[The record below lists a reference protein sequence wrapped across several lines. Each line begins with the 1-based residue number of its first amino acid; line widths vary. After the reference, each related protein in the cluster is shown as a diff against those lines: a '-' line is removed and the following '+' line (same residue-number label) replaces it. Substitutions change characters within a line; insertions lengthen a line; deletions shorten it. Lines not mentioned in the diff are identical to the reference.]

1 MAEIRFNKTVPEGNR
16 AINRIQWQFGQ
27 ATPIEGLKY
36 GIPSAIPRKIN
47 KTDTRAIEIG
57 EKARSRNRIA
67 GERAR
72 CDTDSPKS
80 MGIVP
85 SPNQIIYRAPARI
98 PPEAE
103 AAAHAT

>member
-36 GIPSAIPRKIN
+36 GIPSAMPRKIN

-57 EKARSRNRIA
+57 VKARSRNRI
-67 GERAR
+67 
-72 CDTDSPKS
+72 SP
-80 MGIVP
+80 V
-85 SPNQIIYRAPARI
+85 SPHVNQLTFWSH
-98 PPEAE
+98 
-103 AAAHAT
+103 AAND